1 MRTLVL
7 AATSLLLVSTAA
19 GCNNKEPAP
28 TPAPPVG
35 SVIGAPLPAPAAIAP
50 PAYVVFTG
58 QSGAA
63 RTVGAVIEDA
73 SAAPIALS
81 TAGVDTT
88 FAGSIAGKRAV
99 LAERA
104 ADKSIIALVAAR
116 IDTGERSA
124 LGAFPAGKYADA
136 PQIKVAGE
144 AVVIELARAG
154 SDAHDVFALRAGAA
168 PVLLAESATLVG
180 AAKGHAAVLAGG
192 NLIGVKLDGS
202 GKITLGAGDGHDKV
216 AEVQDDRILLTLHAG
231 ASGDVRLIGIDGSGK
246 VDVGKADV
254 DESAVALTA
263 QRVVYLRHAAA
274 GAVLVSASL
283 DGKAEQALT
292 DAQLD
297 AKPIQVTADGQILF
311 GSAAGAFMT
320 VAANGGATRVLD
332 PNAGTNVRVGAV
344 RDGQVVYTSD
354 VPHWP
359 ALRVAKLDGSG
370 VVSLLEEP
378 PSVPFF
384 AGFMPGG
391 RVVYYRTLAGQIE
404 GGRVFSVKL
413 DGTDRRPVGTAVTG
427 TDGKALPSGPADQ
440 DFEAITP
447 SGRVILESEFEV
459 GSTGSQ
465 LVVGSTENEGARLLT
480 GADHVRFAALVH

>member
-19 GCNNKEPAP
+19 GCSNKEP
-28 TPAPPVG
+28 TPAPPAN
-35 SVIGAPLPAPAAIAP
+35 SPIGAAPLPAPAAAAP

-88 FAGSIAGKRAV
+88 FAGSMPGKRAV

-104 ADKSIIALVAAR
+104 ADKSIVAIVAAR
-116 IDTGERSA
+116 IDTGERTN
-124 LGAFPAGKYADA
+124 LGTFPAGKYADA
-136 PQIKVAGE
+136 PRIEAAGDTL
-144 AVVIELARAG
+144 VIELARVG
-154 SDAHDVFALRAGAA
+154 SAAHDVVALRAGA
-168 PVLLAESATLVG
+168 PVTLAEGATLVG
-180 AAKGHAAVLAGG
+180 AAKAHAAVLAGG
-192 NLIGVKLDGS
+192 NLLGVKLDGS
-202 GKITLGAGDGHDKV
+202 GKVTLGAGDGHDEV
-216 AEVQDDRILLTLHAG
+216 AGVQDDRVLLTLHAG
-231 ASGDVRLIGIDGSGK
+231 ASGDVRLTGIDGSGK
-246 VDVGKADV
+246 IDFGKVDV
-254 DESAVALTA
+254 DESAVGLTS
-263 QRVVYLRHAAA
+263 QRVVYRRRTAA
-274 GAVLVSASL
+274 GAVLVSAPL
-283 DGKAEQALT
+283 DGKSEQALT
-292 DAQLD
+292 DAPLD
-297 AKPIQVTADGQILF
+297 AKPIRVTADGQILF
-311 GSAAGAFMT
+311 GSAAGAFMA
-320 VAANGGATRVLD
+320 VGANGGAARVLD
-332 PNAGTNVRVGAV
+332 ANAGTNVRIGAV
-344 RDGQVVYTSD
+344 RDGQVVYTCD

-370 VVSLLEEP
+370 MVSLLEEP

-391 RVVYYRTLAGQIE
+391 RVVYYRSLAGQIE

-427 TDGKALPSGPADQ
+427 ADGKALPSGPADQ

-459 GSTGSQ
+459 GSGGSQ